1 MVTAAAEKH
10 EMSIL
15 DETGDTKVVWDEDN
29 TAEVE
34 EARGT
39 FDRLKKKG
47 YVAYKVNK
55 KGDQGEVMDRF
66 DPSAE
71 KMIMAPNMRG
81 G

>member
-1 MVTAAAEKH
+1 MEAVATKH

-15 DETGDTKVVWDEDN
+15 DETGDTKIVWDED
-29 TAEVE
+29 TPAEVE
-34 EARGT
+34 SARNS
-39 FDRLKKKG
+39 FDTMKRKG
-47 YVAYKVNK
+47 YVAYRVNK

-71 KMIMAPNMRG
+71 KMILSPQMKG